1 MVSSGFSVD
10 HDGRVVLLA
19 TAYLPAETVP
29 KSGATSNDAGVLHLG
44 GWGDSRDPSV
54 ARLVL

>member
-1 MVSSGFSVD
+1 MRGAI
-10 HDGRVVLLA
+10 VLLA

-29 KSGATSNDAGVLHLG
+29 KSGTTSNDAGVLHLG
-44 GWGDSRDPSV
+44 GLVDSRDPSV